1 MTRKAKKIHEEN
13 CEIDFDEEMCRE
25 FAEND
30 DLREELW
37 RDEEEEE

>member
-1 MTRKAKKIHEEN
+1 MTKRAKKIYEEN
-13 CEIDFDEEMCRE
+13 CVYDYNEEICRE

-37 RDEEEEE
+37 RDEGE